1 MPKQI
6 AMVGEGSTG
15 GRPLIQNSITGFCSI
30 VCWFLQHHMR
40 AHSSSCCAGAVVAAA
55 TLGGG
60 VTVAA
65 ALSSGRLLIHTLA
78 DAAPSSGSEA
88 EQLHYALEADVALP
102 DAPTCLAALSSM
114 PSPSFA
120 VGCGGR
126 HAIVPWIPY
135 CTKPSTMQ

>member
-102 DAPTCLAALSSM
+102 DAPTCPRRAQQH
-114 PSPSFA
+114 A
-120 VGCGGR
+120 VTLLRCRLRWQAR
-126 HAIVPWIPY
+126 HRPLDSILY
-135 CTKPSTMQ
+135 